1 MQWYDHVSEDAKA
14 AFYLF
19 LTEKVLDKISH
30 YEWFHHVKETM
41 NMCWNWIEERGWSG
55 HDLYERLDDEE
66 SETGLF
72 SIHMNEVDAGLDD
85 DEDELAFFCVIDAVA
100 YTVWQ
105 ACKYEEKGYVPQAI
119 EVVNDE
125 FTDGEFMRKIC
136 QIHDYQEEWAERLKQ
151 YLMKNHLAGSDKK
164 IQREELLS
172 LIL

>member
-14 AFYLF
+14 AYYLS

-41 NMCWNWIEERGWSG
+41 NMCWSWIEERTCSG
-55 HDLYERLDDEE
+55 YDLYERLDDEE
-66 SETGLF
+66 LETGLF

-85 DEDELAFFCVIDAVA
+85 DEDELVFFCVIDAVA

-105 ACKYEEKGYVPQAI
+105 AYKYEEKGYVPQAI
-119 EVVNDE
+119 EVVSDE

-136 QIHDYQEEWAERLKQ
+136 QINDYQEEWSERLKN
-151 YLMKNHLAGSDKK
+151 YLLENYPAGSDRK
-164 IQREELLS
+164 IRREELLR
-172 LIL
+172 LIA